1 LDLKL
6 RDFLQSDIFELNTK
20 LYLPTLIEK
29 LDKVGENYQ
38 GWLRETK
45 LMVQYRT
52 AVERNGVDVMRK
64 TSTKTIF
71 DLNIVAAVKG

>member
-1 LDLKL
+1 MDLKL